1 MADSA
6 SSPLQSDI
14 PHVALQTTLFQQ
26 ALDEH
31 LDTSKPDL
39 LALRQVKEWDLEWT
53 SMEDGNNEQ
62 SGSLEIHGEHM
73 VVTLISKCTWTSPD
87 MGTLSFSLSARAR
100 FRNKPKQG
108 KKQDKVANRI
118 RAEMM
123 KRLRDDD
130 YVKPLLEENGLD
142 LCEAHIHV
150 RPGNELEE
158 RVRVDDNVAE
168 GVRRSIYSQ
177 SEGTLGLLDLL
188 VSLPLLPSISLAQRA
203 KLRLLEDAM
212 VDACEKEGEN
222 ELFDELTLKVDKEED
237 RDETKFQ
244 KRTKRL

>member
-1 MADSA
+1 MTDNA
-6 SSPLQSDI
+6 SSPPESDI
-14 PHVALQTTLFQQ
+14 PHVALHTALFQQ
-26 ALDEH
+26 ALEEH
-31 LDTSKPDL
+31 LGTSNPDT
-39 LALRQVKEWDLEWT
+39 LALRQVKEWVVEWT
-53 SMEDGNNEQ
+53 SMEDESNVQ

-73 VVTLISKCTWTSPD
+73 VVTFISKCTWTSPD
-87 MGTLSFSLSARAR
+87 NGTLSFSLSARAR
-100 FRNKPKQG
+100 FRTNA
-108 KKQDKVANRI
+108 KQDKKRDNVANTI
-118 RAEMM
+118 RTAMM

-130 YVKPLLEENGLD
+130 YIKPLLEEDGLG

-168 GVRRSIYSQ
+168 GVRRSIYSH
-177 SEGTLGLLDLL
+177 SEGTLGLMDLL
-188 VSLPLLPSISLAQRA
+188 VSLPFLPSISLAQRA

-222 ELFDELTLKVDKEED
+222 ELLGELALKEEKEED
-237 RDETKFQ
+237 RDKNQLE